1 MFKLLY
7 YVHCTYTLASFIFPS
22 SLYLLYEMRQ
32 YNIDKLDVNRSLT
45 TITQFY
51 LKQLIQIRE
60 SLIIC
65 INSKKLSNLM
75 QTSDA
80 VPVRLLN
87 LNSPKMIVLS
97 ESSTSSLSISRT
109 LLIRFSGRSFSP
121 VSLSLVSY
129 LKIILNINK

>member
-7 YVHCTYTLASFIFPS
+7 YVHCTYKQASVIFPS
-22 SLYLLYEMRQ
+22 SLYILYEMRQ
-32 YNIDKLDVNRSLT
+32 YNIHKLDVNRTLT

-97 ESSTSSLSISRT
+97 ESSTPSLSISRT

>member
-7 YVHCTYTLASFIFPS
+7 YVHCTYTQASFIFPS

-97 ESSTSSLSISRT
+97 ESSTPSLSISRT
-109 LLIRFSGRSFSP
+109 LLIRFFGRSFSP